1 MQTSRSVLSRGS
13 RGAVFM
19 LGCCVAAC
27 GQSKGEDRQ
36 AGGGAAAAGGSAAA
50 RGSSAVAE
58 AGSRGAS
65 SGASSAGASPAGASP
80 AGAPSAAPASGD
92 IVRSPDKLP
101 SGAVAIIGAAALSS
115 PSFVSDVALS
125 SSGQLAMCGDRY
137 ARLWDVASGR
147 LLWSQRTPGGGAR
160 CALSSDG
167 ARIAIVSKGKSGS
180 TDIAVHDWK
189 SGTHADSVTPGT
201 APWFGVDGAAFVVA
215 RGGVE
220 VRDTATNKATRK
232 AATPGLAA
240 GLAADGALIVVART
254 QIARVTPDGAS
265 APVATL
271 PASIEAAA
279 VSADASK
286 VAWTTGKQTGTVDV
300 ATGAVAP
307 LPDPGGTVETLALSP
322 RGALLAVGIEGGLS
336 VWEVAGAKRLW
347 GVAPKRR
354 GLSPA
359 VAFSPDGKSLAY
371 TEARS
376 AIVAD
381 ARTGKAPAPQPR
393 HFFAG
398 WTPAGTAIVVDDANK
413 KVALDLAS
421 GKTSESFET
430 EKDPPG
436 RPAWA
441 DTVITGANGVTMA
454 FGDDQLDQCAPLK
467 VWIAGKGER
476 TLARPRKCNEEHA
489 GTWQPGPGIVV
500 VNASPPEVRDAAAN
514 IALFRLDFG
523 PRPLAAARISSD
535 GKRLLLVLGPGPAP
549 EHDADVYG
557 EKEPRS
563 GTRLEVWSIP
573 DRKMLGSLRVEQ
585 DGVTAAAL
593 DKTGGRAYLGWDD
606 GTVSIVDTGPLAA
619 PKRLGVQ
626 AAPIQDL
633 ALSPDGALLAA
644 TDRDRSTT
652 VWKP

>member
-1 MQTSRSVLSRGS
+1 MQTSRSIRSP

-27 GQSKGEDRQ
+27 GQGKGEDRPVAGSAAPGAPV
-36 AGGGAAAAGGSAAA
+36 AGGAAA
-50 RGSSAVAE
+50 RGSGAVAE
-58 AGSRGAS
+58 AGG
-65 SGASSAGASPAGASP
+65 P
-80 AGAPSAAPASGD
+80 GAPATPPTAPPTGARGGD

-101 SGAVAIIGAAALSS
+101 SGAVAIIGAAVLSS

-137 ARLWDVASGR
+137 ARLWEVATGR

-167 ARIAIVSKGKSGS
+167 ARIAVVSKGKSGS

-201 APWFGVDGAAFVVA
+201 VPWFGVDGAAFVVA

-220 VRDTATNKATRK
+220 VRDTATNKAVRK
-232 AATPGLAA
+232 AATPGIAA

-254 QIARVTPDGAS
+254 QIARVKPDGAS

-271 PASIEAAA
+271 PASAETAA

-300 ATGAVAP
+300 ATGTVAP
-307 LPDPGGTVETLALSP
+307 LPDPGGKVETLALSP
-322 RGALLAVGIEGGLS
+322 RGDLLAVGIEGGLS
-336 VWEVAGAKRLW
+336 VWELAGAKRLW
-347 GVAPKRR
+347 GIAPKRR
-354 GLSPA
+354 GTSPA
-359 VAFSPDGKSLAY
+359 VAFSPDGKSLVY

-381 ARTGKAPAPQPR
+381 ARTGKAPSAQPR

-398 WTPAGTAIVVDDANK
+398 WTPAGTAIVVDDASK
-413 KVALDLAS
+413 KVALDLSS
-421 GKTSESFET
+421 GRTSDSFET

-441 DTVITGANGVTMA
+441 DTVITGANGVAMA
-454 FGDDQLDQCAPLK
+454 FGDDQLDECAPLK

-476 TLARPRKCNEEHA
+476 TLAKPRKCNEEHV

-500 VNASPPEVRDAAAN
+500 VNAPSPEVRDAVAN
-514 IALFRLDFG
+514 AALFKLDFG
-523 PRPLAAARISSD
+523 PRPLGVARISSD

-549 EHDADVYG
+549 ERDADVYG

-573 DRKMLGSLRVEQ
+573 DKKMLGSLRVEQ
-585 DGVTAAAL
+585 DGVTAAVL
-593 DKTGGRAYLGWDD
+593 DRTGGRAYLGWDD
-606 GTVSIVDTGPLAA
+606 GTVSIVDTAPLA
-619 PKRLGVQ
+619 PPRRLGVQ
-626 AAPIQDL
+626 TAPIQDL

-652 VWKP
+652 IWKP

>member
-1 MQTSRSVLSRGS
+1 MQTFRSVRTRGS
-13 RGAVFM
+13 RGAVVV
-19 LGCCVAAC
+19 LGCCLAAC
-27 GQSKGEDRQ
+27 GQSKGDDKQ
-36 AGGGAAAAGGSAAA
+36 ASGAPVGGAPAAGSAAA
-50 RGSSAVAE
+50 RGSGAVAE
-58 AGSRGAS
+58 AGNRA
-65 SGASSAGASPAGASP
+65 P
-80 AGAPSAAPASGD
+80 AGAPSGAPPAGAPSGD

-101 SGAVAIIGAAALSS
+101 TGAVAIIGAATLSS

-137 ARLWDVASGR
+137 ARLWEVATGR
-147 LLWSQRTPGGGAR
+147 LLWSTRTPGGGAR
-160 CALSSDG
+160 CALSADG
-167 ARIAIVSKGKSGS
+167 ARIAVVSKGKSGS

-189 SGTHADSVTPGT
+189 AGTHADSVTPGS
-201 APWFGVDGAAFVVA
+201 APWFGADGAAFVVA
-215 RGGVE
+215 KGGVE
-220 VRDTATNKATRK
+220 VRDTATNKAVRK
-232 AATPGLAA
+232 AATPGIAA
-240 GLAADGALIVVART
+240 GLAGDGALIVVGRT
-254 QIARVTPDGAS
+254 RIDRVKPDGAS

-271 PASIEAAA
+271 PASIENAA
-279 VSADASK
+279 VSADGSK

-307 LPDPGGTVETLALSP
+307 LPDPGGKVETLALSP
-322 RGALLAVGIEGGLS
+322 RGDLLAVGIEGGLS
-336 VWEVAGAKRLW
+336 VWELAGAKRLW
-347 GVAPKRR
+347 GIAPKRR

-359 VAFSPDGKSLAY
+359 VGFSPDGKSLAY
-371 TEARS
+371 IDVRS

-393 HFFAG
+393 HSFAG
-398 WTPAGTAIVVDDANK
+398 WTPAGTAIVVDDAGK
-413 KVALDLAS
+413 KVALDLAT

-441 DTVITGANGVTMA
+441 DTVSAGAGGVAMA
-454 FGDDQLDQCAPLK
+454 YDDDQLDQCGALK

-476 TLARPRKCNEEHA
+476 TLAKPRKCNEEPS
-489 GTWQPGPGIVV
+489 GTWQPGPGLVV
-500 VNASPPEVRDAAAN
+500 VNAPAPEVRDAVAN
-514 IALFRLDFG
+514 TALFKLDFG
-523 PRPLAAARISSD
+523 PRPLTAARFSSD

-549 EHDADVYG
+549 ERDADVYG

-573 DRKMLGSLRVEQ
+573 DKKMLGSQRVEQ

-593 DKTGGRAYLGWDD
+593 DRTGSRAYLGWND
-606 GTVSIVDTGPLAA
+606 GTVSSVDTGPLAP

-626 AAPIQDL
+626 PAPIQDL
-633 ALSPDGALLAA
+633 ALSPDGTLLAG

>member
-1 MQTSRSVLSRGS
+1 M
-13 RGAVFM
+13 
-19 LGCCVAAC
+19 
-27 GQSKGEDRQ
+27 
-36 AGGGAAAAGGSAAA
+36 
-50 RGSSAVAE
+50 
-58 AGSRGAS
+58 
-65 SGASSAGASPAGASP
+65 
-80 AGAPSAAPASGD
+80 
-92 IVRSPDKLP
+92 
-101 SGAVAIIGAAALSS
+101 AIIGAATLSS

-137 ARLWDVASGR
+137 ARLWEVATGR
-147 LLWSQRTPGGGAR
+147 LLWSQRTPGGGVR

-167 ARIAIVSKGKSGS
+167 ARIAVVSKGKSGS
-180 TDIAVHDWK
+180 TEIVVHDWK
-189 SGTHADSVTPGT
+189 SGSHADSVTPGT
-201 APWFGVDGAAFVVA
+201 VPWFGLEGTSFVVA

-220 VRDTATNKATRK
+220 VRDTGTNKVARK
-232 AATPGLAA
+232 AGAPGIAA
-240 GLAADGALIVVART
+240 GLAGDGALIVVART
-254 QIARVTPDGAS
+254 QVTRVKPDGTS

-271 PASIEAAA
+271 PASIENAA

-300 ATGAVAP
+300 ATGTDAP
-307 LPDPGGTVETLALSP
+307 LPDPGGKVETLALSP
-322 RGALLAVGIEGGLS
+322 RGDLLAVGIEGGLS
-336 VWEVAGAKRLW
+336 VWELAGAKRLW
-347 GVAPKRR
+347 GIAPKRR

-371 TEARS
+371 TDTRNAV
-376 AIVAD
+376 VAD

-398 WTPAGTAIVVDDANK
+398 WTPAGTAIVVDDASK

-421 GKTSESFET
+421 GKTSETFET

-441 DTVITGANGVTMA
+441 DSIVTGANGVAMA
-454 FGDDQLDQCAPLK
+454 YNDDQLDQCAPLK

-476 TLARPRKCNEEHA
+476 TLAKPRKCNEEA
-489 GTWQPGPGIVV
+489 TGTWQPGPGVVV
-500 VNASPPEVRDAAAN
+500 VNAPSPEVRDAVAN
-514 IALFRLDFG
+514 TALFKLDFG
-523 PRPLAAARISSD
+523 PRPLIAAQVSAD
-535 GKRLLLVLGPGPAP
+535 GKRLLIVLGPGPAP
-549 EHDADVYG
+549 EHDSDVYG

-573 DRKMLGSLRVEQ
+573 HKKLVGSLRVEQ
-585 DGVTAAAL
+585 AGVTAAAV

-606 GTVSIVDTGPLAA
+606 GTVSSVDTGPLAA

-633 ALSPDGALLAA
+633 ALSPDGTMLAA

-652 VWKP
+652 VWKR